1 MSKPSSNPL
10 LFIGKS
16 VKDEYGR
23 QIGQIASF
31 IVNPSGRVDSIFV
44 KHGDGEFSRYPS
56 EHFKL
61 LDDNMI
67 LLLPVKLKVKSL
79 CDEIP
84 LIWRKDQA
92 LSEIMEAKKFP
103 TEMVES
109 FHKSFEGA
117 LNQLKSEAKS
127 TLDEIDREINRCD
140 KQIKDLNSAL
150 VNLEI
155 ERGIGRLD
163 EKSYQTSM
171 IMIQEGL
178 KQVSSEKIDFQAM
191 RNTLSNMLLGEKS
204 PSETE
209 AKGQKE
215 TAPAPAS
222 TPAPGTSLPEPPGV
236 VHVKTVSKTSP

>member
-10 LFIGKS
+10 LFIGKP

-31 IVNPSGRVDSIFV
+31 IVTPNGRVDSILV
-44 KHGDGEFSRYPS
+44 KHGNGEFSRYPS
-56 EHFKL
+56 EHFKA
-61 LDDNMI
+61 LDDGMI
-67 LLLPVKLKVKSL
+67 LLPPLKLKVKSL

-92 LSEIMEAKKFP
+92 LTEIMETKKFP
-103 TEMVES
+103 TDMVDS
-109 FHKSFEGA
+109 FHKNFEGA
-117 LNQLKSEAKS
+117 LNQLKTEAKS
-127 TLDEIDREINRCD
+127 TMEEIDREISKYD

-155 ERGIGRLD
+155 ERGIGRTD

-178 KQVSSEKIDFQAM
+178 KQASSEKTDFQTM
-191 RNTLSNMLLGEKS
+191 RNTLSNMLLGEK
-204 PSETE
+204 PAAETE
-209 AKGQKE
+209 AKSQKE
-215 TAPAPAS
+215 H
-222 TPAPGTSLPEPPGV
+222 TPAPIPAPTTSLPEPPVV
-236 VHVKTVSKTSP
+236 VHVKTVSKISP

>member
-10 LFIGKS
+10 LFIGKP

-31 IVNPSGRVDSIFV
+31 IISPNGRVDSIFV

-56 EHFKL
+56 EYFRT
-61 LDDNMI
+61 LDDGMV
-67 LLLPVKLKVKSL
+67 LLPPLKLKVKSL

-92 LSEIMEAKKFP
+92 LSEIMETKKFP
-103 TEMVES
+103 TDMVDN
-109 FHKSFEGA
+109 FHRIFEGA
-117 LNQLKSEAKS
+117 LNQLKVEAKS
-127 TLDEIDREINRCD
+127 TMDEIDRETNRCD

-178 KQVSSEKIDFQAM
+178 KQVSSEKTDLQTM

-204 PSETE
+204 TIETE
-209 AKGQKE
+209 VRKE
-215 TAPAPAS
+215 P
-222 TPAPGTSLPEPPGV
+222 TPTPTTSLPEPPV
-236 VHVKTVSKTSP
+236 LVHVKTVSKPGP

>member
-10 LFIGKS
+10 LFIGKP

-31 IVNPSGRVDSIFV
+31 MVNPNGHVDSVFV

-56 EHFKL
+56 EHFRT
-61 LDDNMI
+61 LDDGMI
-67 LLLPVKLKVKSL
+67 LLPSVKLKVKSL

-92 LSEIMEAKKFP
+92 LSEIMATKKFP
-103 TEMVES
+103 TEMVDS
-109 FHKSFEGA
+109 FHKNFEGA
-117 LNQLKSEAKS
+117 LNQLKTEAKS
-127 TLDEIDREINRCD
+127 TMEEIDREINKCD
-140 KQIKDLNSAL
+140 KQIKDLNTAL

-155 ERGIGRLD
+155 ERGIGRID

-178 KQVSSEKIDFQAM
+178 KQSSSEKADLQAM
-191 RNTLSNMLLGEKS
+191 KSTLSNMLLGEK
-204 PSETE
+204 PASETE
-209 AKGQKE
+209 TKSQKE
-215 TAPAPAS
+215 S
-222 TPAPGTSLPEPPGV
+222 TPASAPTTSLPEPPVV
-236 VHVKTVSKTSP
+236 VHVKTVSKPSP

>member
-10 LFIGKS
+10 LFIGKL

-31 IVNPSGRVDSIFV
+31 IVSPNGRVDSIFV

-56 EHFKL
+56 EHFKT
-61 LDDNMI
+61 LDDGLI
-67 LLLPVKLKVKSL
+67 LLPLVKMKVKSL

-92 LSEIMEAKKFP
+92 LSEIMETKKFP
-103 TEMVES
+103 TDMVES
-109 FHKSFEGA
+109 FHKNFEGA
-117 LNQLKSEAKS
+117 LNQLKAEAKS
-127 TLDEIDREINRCD
+127 TIEEIDREINKCD

-155 ERGIGRLD
+155 ERGIGRID

-178 KQVSSEKIDFQAM
+178 KQSSSEKNDLQAM
-191 RNTLSNMLLGEKS
+191 RSTLSNMLLGEKLAA
-204 PSETE
+204 ETE
-209 AKGQKE
+209 VKSQKE
-215 TAPAPAS
+215 P
-222 TPAPGTSLPEPPGV
+222 TPAPTSAPTTSLPEPPVV

>member
-10 LFIGKS
+10 LFIGKP

-31 IVNPSGRVDSIFV
+31 IVTPNGRVDSVYV

-56 EHFKL
+56 EHFKT
-61 LDDNMI
+61 LDDGII
-67 LLLPVKLKVKSL
+67 LMPAIKIRVKSL

-92 LSEIMEAKKFP
+92 LSEIMEQKKYP
-103 TEMVES
+103 TDLVES
-109 FHKSFEGA
+109 FHKIFEGA
-117 LNQLKSEAKS
+117 LNQLKTEAKS
-127 TLDEIDREINRCD
+127 TLEEIDREINNCD

-155 ERGIGRLD
+155 ERGIGRID
-163 EKSYQTSM
+163 DRSYQASV

-178 KQVSSEKIDFQAM
+178 KQLNSEKTDFLTM
-191 RNTLSNMLLGEKS
+191 RSTLSNMLLGEKQS
-204 PSETE
+204 TETE
-209 AKGQKE
+209 AKSQKE
-215 TAPAPAS
+215 KAPAPA
-222 TPAPGTSLPEPPGV
+222 TPITSLPEPPVV
-236 VHVKTVSKTSP
+236 VHVKTVSKTGS

>member
-31 IVNPSGRVDSIFV
+31 IVSPNGHVDSIFV
-44 KHGDGEFSRYPS
+44 KHGDGEFSQYPS
-56 EHFKL
+56 EHFRT
-61 LDDNMI
+61 LDDGMV
-67 LLLPVKLKVKSL
+67 LLPRVKLKVKSL

-92 LSEIMEAKKFP
+92 LTEIMETKKFP
-103 TEMVES
+103 IDMVES

-117 LNQLKSEAKS
+117 LNQLKTEAKA
-127 TLDEIDREINRCD
+127 TIDEIDKEINTCD
-140 KQIKDLNSAL
+140 KQIKDLNAAL

-163 EKSYQTSM
+163 DKAYQTSM

-178 KQVSSEKIDFQAM
+178 KQASSEKIDFQAM

-204 PSETE
+204 LAESGT
-209 AKGQKE
+209 KGQKE
-215 TAPAPAS
+215 NIPAP
-222 TPAPGTSLPEPPGV
+222 TPIPVTSLPEPPVV
-236 VHVKTVSKTSP
+236 VHVKTMGKTGS

>member
-31 IVNPSGRVDSIFV
+31 IVSPNGRVDCIFV
-44 KHGDGEFSRYPS
+44 KHGDGEFLRYPS
-56 EHFKL
+56 EYFRT
-61 LDDNMI
+61 LDDGMI
-67 LLLPVKLKVKSL
+67 LLPQVKVKVKSL

-92 LSEIMEAKKFP
+92 LTEIMETKKFP
-103 TEMVES
+103 TDMVDS
-109 FHKSFEGA
+109 FHKNFEGA
-117 LNQLKSEAKS
+117 LNQLKAEAKA
-127 TLDEIDREINRCD
+127 TIDEIDRGINKCD
-140 KQIKDLNSAL
+140 TQIKDLNSAL

-155 ERGIGRLD
+155 ERGIGRID

-178 KQVSSEKIDFQAM
+178 KQASSERIDLQAM
-191 RNTLSNMLLGEKS
+191 RSTLSNMLLGEKLT
-204 PSETE
+204 TE
-209 AKGQKE
+209 AEVKSQKGPS
-215 TAPAPAS
+215 PAPNPS
-222 TPAPGTSLPEPPGV
+222 PATSLPEPPVV